1 MWYPLSQASVRDVG
15 QAGMVRGVGTEVD
28 GEELCG
34 RGWSTAFGDSGGLH
48 VGGQIVGN
56 LVVLRDRAPK
66 IDRVG
71 GILRIDVV
79 SSGWRGDHN
88 AERA

>member
-1 MWYPLSQASVRDVG
+1 MD
-15 QAGMVRGVGTEVD
+15 RGVGAEVD
-28 GEELCG
+28 GEEFSG
-34 RGWSTAFGDSGGLH
+34 RGWNTAFGDSGGLALH
-48 VGGQIVGN
+48 VGGQIVGD

-66 IDRVG
+66 IDRAG
-71 GILRIDVV
+71 GILRVDVV